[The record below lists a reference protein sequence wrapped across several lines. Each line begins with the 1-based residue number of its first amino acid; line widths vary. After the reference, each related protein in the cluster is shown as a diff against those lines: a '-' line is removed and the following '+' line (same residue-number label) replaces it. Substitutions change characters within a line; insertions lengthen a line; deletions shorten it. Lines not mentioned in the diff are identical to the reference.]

1 MAPQEKSVSQ
11 LPLISDCHV
20 VSAKNPHS
28 GETLVLTLHLRS
40 LGGTVYQVPLSIR
53 AAKAMLLALASW
65 EVTLQ
70 FYETIGCGTSPS
82 QALATTPST
91 TRSLPSAMF
100 FRREF

>member
-65 EVTLQ
+65 E
-70 FYETIGCGTSPS
+70 S
-82 QALATTPST
+82 
-91 TRSLPSAMF
+91 RSDSMKQSDVAHPP
-100 FRREF
+100 RRH